1 MTITTDY
8 PFSDSVV
15 VGVDTEGS
23 LHVSLRV
30 PSWASGATVQ
40 TNSDPP
46 LPATPGMAHMILGPT
61 PLGVCVSTGTLYE
74 VSVAGPTTISLKLPM
89 SLHVERRYNNAAAIN
104 YG

>member
-1 MTITTDY
+1 MYGPALVRHTLPSGQPVTMTITTDY

-15 VGVDTEGS
+15 VGVETEGS

-46 LPATPGMAHMILGPT
+46 HPARPGMAHKNDPGLCSNTGC
-61 PLGVCVSTGTLYE
+61 VCVQE
-74 VSVAGPTTISLKLPM
+74 HFMK
-89 SLHVERRYNNAAAIN
+89 
-104 YG
+104 